1 MSYEDIIKTM
11 LSRGLIKKQKI
22 DFSQIEALLYRA
34 RKDLKVAIY
43 NLEMDEEAA
52 YNYAYLSM
60 LRCGRSIV
68 FLKGYR
74 SVDGQQHKTI
84 IELTGEILGKDFKD
98 LIKQF
103 DRMRRKRNQF
113 TYDPLLPVSI
123 DEAKNALRTAEEFVN
138 RTIEWVK
145 IDNPQL
151 RLDID

>member
-1 MSYEDIIKTM
+1 MNYEDIIKTM
-11 LSRGLIKKQKI
+11 LTRGLIKKQKI

-43 NLEMDEEAA
+43 NLDMDEEAT
-52 YNYAYLSM
+52 YSYAYLSM

-98 LIKQF
+98 FIKQF
-103 DRMRRKRNQF
+103 D
-113 TYDPLLPVSI
+113 
-123 DEAKNALRTAEEFVN
+123 
-138 RTIEWVK
+138 
-145 IDNPQL
+145 
-151 RLDID
+151 